1 MEKMGDV
8 RALVKLTNE
17 VDEELIRRGLLAP
30 HLLRSCETDALVDT
44 AATSLILP
52 SDIVQ
57 QLGLR
62 IRRQQTAR
70 YADGLEEA
78 VGVTGG
84 VIIECQGRETV
95 VEALVVGDEVLIGQV
110 VLEQLDLLPD
120 CKNQRLITNP
130 ANPDYPVA
138 IIK

>member
-1 MEKMGDV
+1 MEGMGGV

-44 AATSLILP
+44 GATSLVLP
-52 SDIVQ
+52 SDILQ

-70 YADGLEEA
+70 YADGREEA

-120 CKNQRLITNP
+120 CKN
-130 ANPDYPVA
+130 
-138 IIK
+138 